1 MRVDYCPVGAN
12 TLCSVRVGEIGTA
25 SRWRSIM
32 ILGSASICIGVEY
45 HLYTCVSP
53 VFSMGGY
60 RCVHAHMCGQG
71 CDTHRSG
78 CACLLMASVGH
89 IGSFKLVC
97 TQFYA
102 LD

>member
-1 MRVDYCPVGAN
+1 MLVDYCPVGAN

-53 VFSMGGY
+53 VFSMGGIGVCM
-60 RCVHAHMCGQG
+60 RTCVDRGVIPTGQGVHA
-71 CDTHRSG
+71 
-78 CACLLMASVGH
+78 CLWRLWV
-89 IGSFKLVC
+89 
-97 TQFYA
+97 T
-102 LD
+102 